1 MRRGL
6 LLSKYARGKSHDLY
20 MSVFLPPPAS
30 ELLGQCSEPGLHNTR
45 GTLRSAGARP
55 TLRASDE
62 AGLDGPGTR
71 FSITLPKRCSRAVWR
86 RRAALCPWAHGPCS
100 AAALCTGSALRSK
113 GACM

>member
-6 LLSKYARGKSHDLY
+6 LLLKYARGKSHDLY

-30 ELLGQCSEPGLHNTR
+30 ELGQCSEPGLCNTR
-45 GTLRSAGARP
+45 GTLQTASARP

-71 FSITLPKRCSRAVWR
+71 FSMKLPKRCSRAVR
-86 RRAALCPWAHGPCS
+86 RWSALCAWAHSPCS
-100 AAALCTGSALRSK
+100 AAALCPGLAPRSK
-113 GACM
+113 GVCM

>member
-6 LLSKYARGKSHDLY
+6 LLLKYARGKSHDLY
-20 MSVFLPPPAS
+20 VSVFLPPPAS

-45 GTLRSAGARP
+45 GTLQSAGARP

-86 RRAALCPWAHGPCS
+86 RRAALCAWAHGPCS
-100 AAALCTGSALRSK
+100 AAALCPGSALRSK
-113 GACM
+113 GARM